1 MNLLRAISFSG
12 HHNAIAIVVAAL
24 ILGADY
30 IERHFTLN
38 RIFKGADYAASKKPD
53 GLRKLKRNID
63 ATSEAILFRSKDNVD
78 IAVAQRKEQKY
89 YG

>member
-12 HHNAIAIVVAAL
+12 HHNAIAIDVATQ

-38 RIFKGADYAASKKPD
+38 RIFKGTDYAASTTPV

-63 ATSEAILFRSKDNVD
+63 ATFEAISFRSKDNVD
-78 IAVAQRKEQKY
+78 IAVAQRKELKY